1 MKIYETSVRK
11 PITTA
16 LIFVAVVVLG
26 LFSLNKLPVDLLP
39 DVETNVIMVMTTY
52 QGASAADVETNVSRP
67 LENVLNTVTYLKNIW
82 SSSRE
87 NRSIIFLEFEYGMD
101 IDELTNDVRS
111 KLDLVKSFLP
121 DGTQDPVIFKF
132 STDMIPVMMISAT
145 ADQSLPALYK
155 ILEENVANPL
165 ARIPGVGSVSIA
177 GAPQREIQ
185 VFVDPSK
192 LEAYNLTIEGIAQ
205 KIRME
210 NINTP
215 AGIMDIGNES
225 YALRVQG
232 EFISPVEMNNLVVG
246 SMANRNIYLS
256 DVAIVKDT
264 LEERAQEVYT
274 NSVQGATI
282 VVQKQSGSNTVKIAD
297 AVHKM
302 LPDLQKNLPSDI
314 HLETIG
320 DTSDNIKNTIS
331 GLVETV
337 MYAFVFVM
345 LVVLFFLGRWRATL
359 IIIVTIPISL
369 VAAFI
374 YLGFTDSSLNI
385 ISLSSLSVAIGM
397 VVDDAIVV
405 LENITTHIE
414 RGSRPKSAAIY
425 GTSEVSVSVI
435 ASTLTLIAVFFPLTM
450 VKGMTG
456 VMFEQLG
463 WMVTIIMTVSMAASL
478 TLTPMMS
485 SLMLRPD
492 RKRNKFS
499 KWLFRPIEKFLD
511 WLDNVYAATINWT
524 VRHRTI
530 TTVSLFIFFIL
541 TLVPVFMPESPIGTE
556 FMPAQDNSRI
566 SATVELPI
574 GTRVEITRAT
584 AEDLY
589 ALWRE
594 KYPEMAMINF
604 SLGQASSKNVFGSMQ
619 NNGPHIISFNIR
631 LSDLKERERS
641 LFEISD
647 LMRKDLENIPT
658 IRKSSVVVGGGHMMG
673 GQSTIDLEIYGY
685 DFFETDKIAKTMS
698 EKMAEIPGL
707 VDIKISREDYQPEF
721 RVQFDREKLAING
734 LDIATASNF
743 LRNRVNGLVA
753 SLFREDGE
761 EYDIRVA
768 YAPEFR
774 QSIEAIE
781 NILIYNNQ
789 GQSVRIKDV
798 GKVVEEFSPPTIER
812 RNRQRLITVS
822 STISGTTMDKAVAAI
837 NKSVDELN
845 LPSNI
850 YTQIG
855 GSYLDQQ
862 ESFADL
868 TTLLLLILLL
878 VFIVM
883 ASQFESL
890 TYPFI
895 IMFSVPFAVSG
906 VIIALLITNTNFN
919 MMSFIGVI
927 MLAGIV
933 VKNGIVL
940 VDYIN
945 LNRGRGMGIIQAVIN
960 GGKSRLRPVLMTT
973 ITTILGMTP
982 LAISTSEGSEMWKPM
997 AVTVIG
1003 GLTIS
1008 TIFTLVIVP
1017 TVYASFAK
1025 NGVKRQRRKL
1035 RKQLTTK
1042 NDKLEQRTKNKE

>member
-878 VFIVM
+878 VFIVV

-945 LNRGRGMGIIQAVIN
+945 LNRGRGMGIIQAVVN

>member
-1042 NDKLEQRTKNKE
+1042 NDKLEQRTKTKE